1 MTGGSAN
8 AVRCLSC
15 GEDVLGMANRCWKC
29 HGSLGTHD
37 DGRPR
42 LRRRPVPAEWL
53 GLAAAA
59 SCGETPHRESDSA
72 AASDEASDDGAASAP
87 QTASPFAF
95 VAETARQ
102 PSSVGELS
110 QGGKV
115 LSDEGRLSESAWW
128 WTGIF
133 VALALAVAVG
143 GPWPGWGWML
153 AAATVA
159 LAVVALRSRRAQGA
173 LVVLLLASMLLA
185 FHSARLAGRMASW
198 IRISAGSAVSPTG
211 SNAPVDLDP
220 DS

>member
-59 SCGETPHRESDSA
+59 SCGEAPHREPDSA
-72 AASDEASDDGAASAP
+72 TASDVASDDGAAAAP

-95 VAETARQ
+95 VAETTQQ
-102 PSSVGELS
+102 PSSAGELS
-110 QGGKV
+110 RGGKV
-115 LSDEGRLSESAWW
+115 LSDKGGLSESAWW
-128 WTGIF
+128 WTGMF

-143 GPWPGWGWML
+143 GPRPGWGWML
-153 AAATVA
+153 AATTVA

-173 LVVLLLASMLLA
+173 FVVLLIACMLLS
-185 FHSARLAGRMASW
+185 FHSARLASRVAWWFGRPV
-198 IRISAGSAVSPTG
+198 GGPVQPTDAD
-211 SNAPVDLDP
+211 APVDLE
-220 DS
+220 SEE